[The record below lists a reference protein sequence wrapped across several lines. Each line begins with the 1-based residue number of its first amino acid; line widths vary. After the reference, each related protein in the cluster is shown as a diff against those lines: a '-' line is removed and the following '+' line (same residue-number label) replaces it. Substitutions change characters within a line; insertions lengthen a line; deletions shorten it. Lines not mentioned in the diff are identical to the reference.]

1 LSVKPEAIA
10 IVGAGGIFPDAPTPA
25 RFWANLVARRCAAKE
40 VPVGRW
46 PLDPREAFDAA
57 RGAEDKVYSLKA
69 CFVEDFAF
77 DPAGLAL
84 DKEWALALD
93 PAFHFA
99 LHAARAALDEAKLAA
114 GERERVGVVIGQLA
128 LPTDA
133 ASAWA
138 REYLRPGFE
147 REALGLAPRP
157 LGSSANPANRF
168 VAGLPGGV
176 LAKAFG
182 LGGGSWTLDAACASS
197 LYAFKFAMEELRA
210 GRADAM
216 LAGGVS
222 RPESL
227 YTQMGFSQLR
237 ALSPSG
243 LPSPFDAAAD
253 GLVVGE
259 GAGMFVLKRLSDA
272 QRDGDRIRG
281 VLTGGGLSNDV
292 GGSLLAPNTVGQLR
306 AMRAAYK
313 ESGLS
318 PSQIDFV
325 ECHATGTPTGDPV
338 EIASLKA
345 LWGERGWTPGQCA
358 IGSVKSNVGHL
369 LTAAGSAG
377 LMKVLLAFEHET
389 LPPNANFATPNP
401 AAGLDGSPFRVPT
414 APAPWARRDA
424 RTPRRAALSAFG
436 FGGINAHLLVESP
449 PEKRAVGPKGG
460 AKRPEP
466 AHVPV
471 AIVGMDARF
480 GALTGLRRFQEA
492 VLGGLAPESATVE
505 GRWWGADAPA
515 GFSGRFLNELG
526 SDAAAFRIPP
536 KELAEMLPQQLL
548 ALQSAAAAIAD
559 AKLPEE
565 GRDRT
570 GVFLGI
576 AFDMGITHYDFRW
589 TLAAKADEW
598 AKAKGWSL
606 DSAERAAWLKSLRDA
621 AGPALTANRV
631 MGGLASV
638 AASRVAREFRLGGP
652 SFTISAEEN
661 SGLKAVEAAVRAL
674 QRGEVDAAVAG
685 AADAAGDARALAGVH
700 ALKPYSPSGRARPFD
715 ASADGATPG
724 EGAATVVLKRLDDA
738 VKNGDRV
745 YAVIKGVG
753 SASGGGCDAAV
764 PTAAACA
771 EALRRAYDDARVDT
785 SRIGLLECHA
795 SGDAREDL
803 SEASALID
811 VFGIAEAELPLA
823 LSSVKTV
830 IGHAGAA
837 AGLAGFV
844 KAALCLYQEILP
856 PGPEITTPIAPLAKA
871 RGRFHSPLKPQYWLR
886 NRAEGPRRAGV
897 TSLGVD
903 GGALHAVLQQFERDP
918 GEPRADDERRQP
930 LGARAEALF
939 AVEADGAAGLLS
951 GLSDLRSWL
960 SGQDPSD
967 AIEALARRW
976 WLKRGSAPERTHAC
990 ALVARDWKEALAL
1003 SRVAEDSIRENPERP
1018 IPLDRVHLTWRPPLK
1033 GDLAFVFP
1041 GSGNQYLGM
1050 TAGVGAQWPE
1060 ILRLHDAENGY
1071 LRDQLVPHRTAPW
1084 RLTWEPGWEAA
1095 AERALNEDYHA
1106 LIFGSVGHGTVT
1118 SDLLRSLGVEPRAV
1132 VGYSLGETAGLFAT
1146 RAWTARDEML
1156 RRMKSSSLFTS
1167 ELAGPCD
1174 AARQFWNLP
1183 KNEKVDWVLG
1193 VVDRPADTVHKALK
1207 GAERAALLIIN
1218 APVECVVGGY
1228 RSAVEKLVEGLGCVF
1243 LPLQGVSTV
1252 HFPAAKL
1259 VEKQYRD
1266 LHLFPTRAPKGIRYY
1281 SGAFGKAYEPTRELA
1296 ADSITTQAIRWV
1308 DFAGLIKTAHEDGV
1322 RLFVE
1327 LGPQGSCTRMIGK
1340 ILGPLP
1346 YAARSVDGRGQDD
1359 VSGVLKMLAF
1369 LIAERVPVDL
1379 KPLYGGVS
1387 HCVGHQTA
1395 LPAPAQFV
1403 RLPLGG
1409 RPSKVSWS
1417 PAPKSP
1423 PPPPARPAV
1432 APSVRIPTPVLPGDD
1447 LIAPSA
1453 GMVTPESVRVS
1464 FAAPRLAPEQVR
1476 VPLTAQ
1482 PSTAP
1487 SGSAAEL
1494 TAKAHES
1501 FLRLSEK
1508 FNAFQVRN
1516 LTEQIRLATGQ
1527 GVPRPTLVSGSASV
1541 VAPAVPSQSVYMD
1554 RQACLEFAGGK
1565 IGKVLGEKF
1574 SHVDSYP
1581 TRVRLPDEPLMLVD
1595 RIVSVTG
1602 EPNSMKSGACVTEHD
1617 VKLGAW
1623 YLDAGRIPTCIAVEA
1638 GQADLFLSGYL
1649 GIDTQTKGNAV
1660 YRLLDAIVTFQ
1671 DHLPVPGE
1679 VIRYDIA
1686 IDGFGRHD
1694 DIWLFFFRFD
1704 ATVNGRPLMT
1714 MRKGCAGFF
1723 THAELARG
1731 KGIVLTDAEK
1741 SPVAGKKPADWKP
1754 LAPFTEKTS
1763 LTDAQ
1768 FSHLR
1773 SGNLAAAFGS
1783 SFKDIPFVPETLP
1796 PGKMKLVDRILELNP
1811 TGGRFGLGLAVG
1823 EMDIHPDDWHLVCH
1837 FKDDNVMPGTLMYEC
1852 CLHTLRVHLMRMG
1865 WVGEKGKISH
1875 EPVPGVAS
1883 QLKCRGQVLAN
1894 TKKAKYELHVK
1905 ELGYQS
1911 DGTPF
1916 CIADAFMYSDDKNI
1930 VQITDMT
1937 VRLTGTTR
1945 HEVESLWSDA
1955 QVSVPTLKSGYI
1967 RKPAIYGPDKILAYS
1982 NGNPSEAFG
1991 EKYLPFDED
2000 RILARLPGP
2009 PYQFLD
2015 RIVETRG
2022 EPWVLKSGAAA
2033 VAEYDVPQDAWY
2045 FRENGQPTMP
2055 FAILL
2060 EVALQPCGWLAAYCG
2075 SALTSPADLS
2085 FRNLGGDAVQYVD
2098 IAPDIGTLVTKVTM
2112 TKFSQSGGMII
2123 QSYDMEMTD
2132 GNGRLVYKGST
2143 EFGFFTKASLSQQVG
2158 LRGAKLF
2165 VPSSNAVSRRLP
2177 LIGGSPSLPGPLLLL
2192 LDSVDQYDN
2201 AGPKKLGALIGRRA
2215 VNPKEWFFDAHFYQD
2230 PVCPGSLGLESFIEL
2245 MKCHARD
2252 RWSNLAPSTRFETM
2266 VLGRKHK
2273 WLYRGQYT
2281 PVNKNV
2287 EVQCWITAV
2296 DETSKTL
2303 TADGYLLRDGL
2314 VVYEMRDFTLRV
2326 R

>member
-1 LSVKPEAIA
+1 MNSKPEAIA
-10 IVGAGGIFPDAPTPA
+10 IVGAGGIFPDAPTPE
-25 RFWANLVARRCAAKE
+25 RFWENLVARRCAAKD
-40 VPVGRW
+40 VPAGRW
-46 PLDPREAFDAA
+46 PIDPASVLDPV
-57 RGAEDKVYSLKA
+57 RGAEDKLYSLKA
-69 CFVEDFAF
+69 CFVEDFSF
-77 DPAGLAL
+77 DPSGLAL
-84 DKEWALALD
+84 DRSWILSLD

-99 LHAARAALDEAKLAA
+99 LHAARTAMNEAKLAA
-114 GERERVGVVIGQLA
+114 GDRERVGVVIGQLA

-133 ASAWA
+133 ASAYA
-138 REYLRPGFE
+138 RDLLRPGFE
-147 REALGLAPRP
+147 REALSLTPSRAGA
-157 LGSSANPANRF
+157 AVNPANRF

-227 YTQMGFSQLR
+227 YTQMGFAQLR

-243 LPSPFDAAAD
+243 APSPFDAAAD

-313 ESGLS
+313 EAALS

-338 EIASLKA
+338 EVASLKA
-345 LWGERGWTPGQCA
+345 LWGERGWTAGQCA
-358 IGSVKSNVGHL
+358 LGSVKSNVGHL

-377 LMKVLLAFEHET
+377 LMKVLLAFEHEIV
-389 LPPNANFATPNP
+389 PPNANFRTPNP

-414 APAPWARRDA
+414 EAAPWARRDA
-424 RTPRRAALSAFG
+424 KTPRRAALSAFG
-436 FGGINAHLLVESP
+436 FGGINAHLLVESA
-449 PEKRAVGPKGG
+449 PEPRAAARKS
-460 AKRPEP
+460 AHKRPE
-466 AHVPV
+466 ATHVPV

-480 GALTGLRRFQEA
+480 GGLTGLRRFQEA
-492 VLGGLAPESATVE
+492 VLAGAAPEPAAAE

-515 GFSGRFLNELG
+515 GFAGRFLSELG

-536 KELAEMLPQQLL
+536 KELSEMLPQQLL
-548 ALQSAAAAIAD
+548 ALQSAAAAIGD
-559 AKLPEE
+559 ARLPED

-570 GVFLGI
+570 GVFLGA
-576 AFDMGITHYDFRW
+576 AFDMGVTHYDFRW

-598 AKAKGWSL
+598 AAAKGWAL
-606 DSAERAAWLKSLRDA
+606 DAGERASWLKSLRDA

-638 AASRVAREFRLGGP
+638 AASRIAREFRLGGP

-685 AADAAGDARALAGVH
+685 AADAAGDVRALAGSH
-700 ALKPYSPSGRARPFD
+700 ALKPYSPMTRPRPFD
-715 ASADGATPG
+715 AAADGATPG

-738 VKNGDRV
+738 VRDGDRV

-753 SASGGGCDAAV
+753 SASGGGCDASVPASAAV
-764 PTAAACA
+764 A

-785 SRIGLLECHA
+785 SRVGLLECHA

-803 SEASALID
+803 SEATALID
-811 VFGIAEAELPLA
+811 VFGTAEAELPLS

-837 AGLAGFV
+837 SGLAGLV
-844 KAALCLYQEILP
+844 KAVLALYQEILP
-856 PGPEITTPIAPLAKA
+856 AGPEIINPIAPLAKA
-871 RGRFHSPLKPQYWLR
+871 KARFHSPRRAQYWLR

-903 GGALHAVLQQFERDP
+903 GGAVHVVLQQFERDP
-918 GEPRADDERRQP
+918 GEPRVDDERRQP
-930 LGARAEALF
+930 LGARAEGLF
-939 AVEADGAAGLLS
+939 AVEADDAAGLLA
-951 GLSDLRSWL
+951 GLSDLRAWV
-960 SGQDPSD
+960 SGQDPAD
-967 AIEALARRW
+967 AVEALARRW
-976 WLKRGSAPERTHAC
+976 WLKRGSAPERKLAC
-990 ALVARDWKEALAL
+990 VLVARDWKEALSLA
-1003 SRVAEDSIRENPERP
+1003 RTAEDSIRENPERP
-1018 IPLDRVHLTWRPPLK
+1018 IPLDRIHLTWRPPLA

-1050 TAGVGAQWPE
+1050 TAGLGAQWPE
-1060 ILRLHDAENGY
+1060 ILRRHDAENGY

-1084 RLTWEPGWEAA
+1084 RLTWEPGWEAG

-1106 LIFGSVGHGTVT
+1106 LIFGSVGHGTIT
-1118 SDLLRSLGVEPRAV
+1118 CDLLRSFGVEPSAV
-1132 VGYSLGETAGLFAT
+1132 IGYSLGETAGLFAT

-1174 AARQFWNLP
+1174 AARQFWSLP

-1193 VVDRPADTVHKALK
+1193 VVDRPADAVHKALK
-1207 GAERAALLIIN
+1207 GAERAALLIVN

-1281 SGAFGKAYEPTRELA
+1281 SGAFGKAYEPTRETA

-1308 DFAGLIKTAHEDGV
+1308 DFAALVKKAHEDGV

-1340 ILGPLP
+1340 ILGPQP

-1359 VSGVLKMLAF
+1359 VSGVLKLLAF
-1369 LIAERVPVDL
+1369 LIAERVPVDM
-1379 KPLYGGVS
+1379 KALYGGAT

-1395 LPAPAQFV
+1395 PPPPAQFV
-1403 RLPLGG
+1403 RLSLGG
-1409 RPSKVSWS
+1409 RPAHVGWS
-1417 PAPKSP
+1417 PAPKKP
-1423 PPPPARPAV
+1423 PPPPEAPRAPV
-1432 APSVRIPTPVLPGDD
+1432 SPSVRIPMPSLPGDD
-1447 LIAPSA
+1447 LISPPATTIIPAPPRVSR
-1453 GMVTPESVRVS
+1453 TTRELPPERVRVS
-1464 FAAPRLAPEQVR
+1464 PE
-1476 VPLTAQ
+1476 TQ
-1482 PSTAP
+1482 PT
-1487 SGSAAEL
+1487 SAAEL
-1494 TAKAHES
+1494 TAKAHEA
-1501 FLRLSEK
+1501 FLRLSEN
-1508 FNAFQVRN
+1508 FNAYQVRN
-1516 LTEQIRLATGQ
+1516 LTEQIRLVTGQ
-1527 GVPRPTLVSGSASV
+1527 GAIQPQMIANPAPETTAAAAPPR
-1541 VAPAVPSQSVYMD
+1541 YFMD
-1554 RQACLEFAGGK
+1554 RKACLEFAVGK
-1565 IGKVLGEKF
+1565 IGALLGQEF
-1574 SHVDSYP
+1574 AHVDAYP

-1602 EPNSMKSGACVTEHD
+1602 APNSMKSGTCVTEHD
-1617 VKLGAW
+1617 VKSGAW
-1623 YLDAGRIPTCIAVEA
+1623 YLDGDRIPTCIAVEA

-1649 GIDTQTKGNAV
+1649 GIDTQTKGLAV

-1671 DHLPVPGE
+1671 DHLPRPGD

-1686 IDGFGRHD
+1686 IDGFGQHD

-1704 ATVNGRPLMT
+1704 ATVNGRSLMT

-1723 THAELARG
+1723 TNAELAKGR
-1731 KGIVLTDAEK
+1731 GIVLTEAEK
-1741 SPVAGKKPADWKP
+1741 ALVPGKKPADWKP
-1754 LAPFTEKTS
+1754 LAPFTDKVS
-1763 LTDAQ
+1763 LDDKQ
-1768 FSHLR
+1768 FAALR
-1773 SGNLAAAFGS
+1773 SGDLGTAFGS
-1783 SFKDIPFVPETLP
+1783 MFDSLPFTPETLP
-1796 PGKMKLVDRILELNP
+1796 SGKMKLVDRILELDP
-1811 TGGRFGLGLAVG
+1811 KGGRYGLGRAVG

-1852 CLHTLRVHLMRMG
+1852 CLHTLRVHLLRMG
-1865 WVGEKGKISH
+1865 WVGAKGSLHH

-1883 QLKCRGQVLAN
+1883 QLKCRGQVLSN
-1894 TKKAKYELHVK
+1894 TKKARYELHIK
-1905 ELGYQS
+1905 ELGYQP

-1916 CIADAFMYSDDKNI
+1916 CVADAFMYSDDKNI

-1945 HEVESLWSDA
+1945 AEVVSLWSKRA
-1955 QVSVPTLKSGYI
+1955 PSAKRTIL
-1967 RKPAIYGPDKILAYS
+1967 YGPDKILAYS

-1991 EKYLPFDED
+1991 DKYRPFDKD

-2015 RIVETRG
+2015 RIVALEG
-2022 EPWVLKSGAAA
+2022 EKWIMKPGASAT
-2033 VAEYDVPQDAWY
+2033 AEYDVPPGEWY
-2045 FRENGQPTMP
+2045 FKENAQATMP
-2055 FAILL
+2055 FAVLL
-2060 EVALQPCGWLAAYCG
+2060 EIALQPCGWLAAYCG
-2075 SALTSPADLS
+2075 SALTSPVDLS
-2085 FRNLGGDAVQYVD
+2085 FRNLGGVATQFLEVTPQT
-2098 IAPDIGTLVTKVTM
+2098 GTLSTTVKLTKV
-2112 TKFSQSGGMII
+2112 SQSGGMII
-2123 QSYDMEMTD
+2123 QGYDMQISD
-2132 GNGRLVYKGST
+2132 AAGGLIYKGTT
-2143 EFGFFTKASLSQQVG
+2143 EFGFFTKDALSNQLG
-2158 LRGAKLF
+2158 LRGAKRP
-2165 VPSSNAVSRRLP
+2165 VPTSAESSAARSLP
-2177 LIGGSPSLPGPLLLL
+2177 LSGGLPALPGPMLLM
-2192 LDSVDQYDN
+2192 LDEVTLFPG
-2201 AGPKKLGALIGRRA
+2201 GPKNLGVLRGIRK
-2215 VNPKEWFFDAHFYQD
+2215 VDPNEWFFKAHFYQD
-2230 PVCPGSLGLESFIEL
+2230 PVCPGSLGLESFIQL
-2245 MKCHARD
+2245 MKCYARD
-2252 RWSNLAPSTRFETM
+2252 RWPGAGRFENM
-2266 VLGRKHK
+2266 ILGRPHR

-2281 PVNKNV
+2281 QVNKEIV
-2287 EVQCWITAV
+2287 IDCVITGA
-2296 DETSKTL
+2296 DDAARTI
-2303 TADGYLLRDGL
+2303 TADGYLTRDGL
-2314 VVYEMRDFTLRV
+2314 TVYEMRDFTLRV
-2326 R
+2326 L

>member
-1 LSVKPEAIA
+1 MSQKPEAIA
-10 IVGAGGIFPDAPTPA
+10 IVGAGGIFPDAPTPE
-25 RFWANLVARRCAAKE
+25 RFWDNLSARRCAAKD
-40 VPVGRW
+40 VPAGRW
-46 PLDPREAFDAA
+46 PVDPSSVLDPA
-57 RGAEDKVYSLKA
+57 RGAEDKLYSLKA
-69 CFVEDFAF
+69 CFVEDFSF

-84 DKEWALALD
+84 DRDWALSLD

-99 LHAARAALDEAKLAA
+99 LHAARAAMDQAGLAS

-138 REYLRPGFE
+138 RELLRPGFE
-147 REALGLAPRP
+147 REALGLAGPSHK
-157 LGSSANPANRF
+157 GSSANPNPANRF

-197 LYAFKFAMEELRA
+197 LYALKFAMEELRA

-227 YTQMGFSQLR
+227 YTQMGFAQLR

-243 LPSPFDAAAD
+243 APSPFDAAAD

-272 QRDGDRIRG
+272 LRDGDRIRG
-281 VLTGGGLSNDV
+281 VLTAGGLSNDV

-313 ESGLS
+313 EAGIS
-318 PSQIDFV
+318 PSQVDFV

-377 LMKVLLAFEHET
+377 LMKVLLAFERET
-389 LPPNANFATPNP
+389 IPPNANFKTPNP
-401 AAGLDGSPFRVPT
+401 AAGLDGSPFRVPA
-414 APAPWARRDA
+414 APEPWARRDA
-424 RTPRRAALSAFG
+424 KTPRRAALSAFG
-436 FGGINAHLLVESP
+436 FGGINAHLLVETP
-449 PEKRAVGPKGG
+449 PEKRAAPKP
-460 AKRPEP
+460 APRRPEP
-466 AHVPV
+466 AHVPIAV
-471 AIVGMDARF
+471 VGMDARF

-492 VLGGLAPESATVE
+492 ALGGASADAAPAE
-505 GRWWGADAPA
+505 GRWWGAPAPDAFA
-515 GFSGRFLNELG
+515 GRFLNEL
-526 SDAAAFRIPP
+526 SADAAAFRIPP
-536 KELAEMLPQQLL
+536 KELSEMLPQQLL
-548 ALQSAAAAIAD
+548 ALQSAAAAVAD
-559 AKLPEE
+559 ARLPEE

-570 GVFLGI
+570 GVFLGV
-576 AFDMGITHYDFRW
+576 AFDMGVTHYDFRW

-598 AKAKGWSL
+598 AKAKGWAL
-606 DSAERAAWLKSLRDA
+606 DSAERAAWLKALRDA

-685 AADAAGDARALAGVH
+685 AADAAGDARALAGAH
-700 ALKPYSPSGRARPFD
+700 ALKPFSPTNRCRPFD

-724 EGAATVVLKRLDDA
+724 EGAATVVLKRLEDA
-738 VKNGDRV
+738 VRDGDRV
-745 YAVIKGVG
+745 YAVIKGMG
-753 SASGGGCDAAV
+753 SASGGGCELTT
-764 PTAAACA
+764 PTSAACA
-771 EALRRAYDDARVDT
+771 EALRRAYDDARVDA
-785 SRIGLLECHA
+785 SRAGLLECHG
-795 SGDAREDL
+795 SGDPREDQA
-803 SEASALID
+803 EASALIE

-837 AGLAGFV
+837 AGLAGLV

-856 PGPEITTPIAPLAKA
+856 PGPELATPIAPLAKA
-871 RGRFHSPLKPQYWLR
+871 RTRFHSPRRAQYWLR

-897 TSLGVD
+897 TSMGVD
-903 GGALHAVLQQFERDP
+903 GGAVHAVLQQFERDP
-918 GEPRADDERRQP
+918 GEARVDEERRQP

-939 AVEADGAAGLLS
+939 AVEADGPSGLLT
-951 GLSDLRSWL
+951 GLAELTSWI
-960 SGQDPSD
+960 SGQEPSD
-967 AIEALARRW
+967 AVEALARRW

-990 ALVARDWKEALAL
+990 VLVARDWKEALAL
-1003 SRVAEDSIRENPERP
+1003 ARTAEDSLRENPERP
-1018 IPLDRVHLTWRPPLK
+1018 VASDRVHLTWRPPLK

-1050 TAGVGAQWPE
+1050 TSGLGAQWPE
-1060 ILRLHDAENGY
+1060 ILRRHDAENGY
-1071 LRDQLVPHRTAPW
+1071 LRDQLVPHRTGPW
-1084 RLTWEPGWEAA
+1084 RLSWEPGWEAA
-1095 AERALNEDYHA
+1095 AERELNEDYHA

-1118 SDLLRSLGVEPRAV
+1118 SDLLRALGVEPNAV

-1193 VVDRPADTVHKALK
+1193 VVDRPAATVHKALK
-1207 GAERAALLIIN
+1207 GAERAALLIVN

-1281 SGAFGKAYEPTRELA
+1281 SGAFGKAYAPTRELA
-1296 ADSITTQAIRWV
+1296 ADSITTQAVRWV
-1308 DFAGLIKTAHEDGV
+1308 DFAALVKKAHEDGV

-1346 YAARSVDGRGQDD
+1346 HAAKSVDSRGQDD
-1359 VSGVLKMLAF
+1359 VSGVLKTLAF
-1369 LIAERVPVDL
+1369 LISERVPVDL
-1379 KPLYGGVS
+1379 KALYGGPTR
-1387 HCVGHQTA
+1387 CVGHQA
-1395 LPAPAQFV
+1395 AAPAPAQLV
-1403 RLPLGG
+1403 HLPLGG
-1409 RPSKVSWS
+1409 RPAKVSWT

-1423 PPPPARPAV
+1423 PPAHRAPV
-1432 APSVRIPTPVLPGDD
+1432 SPSVRIPEPTLPGDD
-1447 LIAPSA
+1447 LIPPSK
-1453 GMVTPESVRVS
+1453 PERVPATS
-1464 FAAPRLAPEQVR
+1464 RQLAPELVVMSDR
-1476 VPLTAQ
+1476 TSLVA
-1482 PSTAP
+1482 SAP
-1487 SGSAAEL
+1487 HNSAAEL
-1494 TAKAHES
+1494 TAKAHEA
-1501 FLRLSEK
+1501 FLRLSEN
-1508 FNAFQVRN
+1508 FNAFQIRN
-1516 LTEQIRLATGQ
+1516 LSEQIRLTAGQ
-1527 GVPRPTLVSGSASV
+1527 GAALPSMTVA
-1541 VAPAVPSQSVYMD
+1541 APAATPPAAPARPVFMD
-1554 RQACLEFAGGK
+1554 RTACLEFAVGK
-1565 IGKVLGEKF
+1565 IGAVLGAEF
-1574 SHVDSYP
+1574 AHADAYP

-1602 EPNSMKSGACVTEHD
+1602 TPNSMKSGSCVTEHD
-1617 VKLGAW
+1617 VKTGAW
-1623 YLDAGRIPTCIAVEA
+1623 YLDGDRIPTCVAVEA

-1649 GIDTQTKGNAV
+1649 GIDAQTKGLAV
-1660 YRLLDAIVTFQ
+1660 YRLLDAVVTFQ
-1671 DHLPVPGE
+1671 DHLPAPGD

-1723 THAELARG
+1723 THGELAKG

-1741 SPVAGKKPADWKP
+1741 APAAGKLPPDWKP
-1754 LAPFTEKTS
+1754 LAPFADKIS
-1763 LTDAQ
+1763 LTD
-1768 FSHLR
+1768 SRLSSLR
-1773 SGNLAAAFGS
+1773 AGDLAGAFGR
-1783 SFKDIPFVPETLP
+1783 SFQVPFVPETLP
-1796 PGKMKLVDRILELNP
+1796 PGKMKLVDRILELDP
-1811 TGGRFGLGLAVG
+1811 KGGRFGLGLAVG

-1852 CLHTLRVHLMRMG
+1852 CLHTLRVYLMRMG
-1865 WVGEKGKISH
+1865 WVGEKGRLHH
-1875 EPVPGVAS
+1875 EPVPGIAS
-1883 QLKCRGQVLAN
+1883 QLKCRGQVLAS
-1894 TKKAKYELHVK
+1894 TKKARYELHIK
-1905 ELGYQS
+1905 ELGYQP

-1916 CIADAFMYSDDKNI
+1916 CVADAFMYSDDKNI

-1945 HEVESLWSDA
+1945 REVESLWS
-1955 QVSVPTLKSGYI
+1955 
-1967 RKPAIYGPDKILAYS
+1967 RPAAAAKKTVLYGPKEIMAYS
-1982 NGNPSEAFG
+1982 NGKPSEGFG
-1991 EKYLPFDED
+1991 DKYLPFDKD
-2000 RILARLPGP
+2000 RVLARLPGP

-2015 RIVETRG
+2015 RIVALEG
-2022 EPWVLKSGAAA
+2022 EKWVMKPGASAT
-2033 VAEYDVPQDAWY
+2033 AEYDVPPGEWY
-2045 FRENGQPTMP
+2045 FKENAQATMP
-2055 FAILL
+2055 FAVLL

-2075 SALTSPADLS
+2075 SALTSPIDLS
-2085 FRNLGGDAVQYVD
+2085 FRNLGGVATQFIEVT
-2098 IAPDIGTLVTKVTM
+2098 PETGTLVTKVTL
-2112 TKFSQSGGMII
+2112 TKVSQSGGMII
-2123 QSYDMEMTD
+2123 QGYDMQISD
-2132 GNGRLVYKGST
+2132 AAGRLIYKGTT
-2143 EFGFFTKASLSQQVG
+2143 EFGFFTKDALSNQLG
-2158 LRGAKLF
+2158 LRGAKR
-2165 VPSSNAVSRRLP
+2165 PIPTPEETAAARSLP
-2177 LIGGSPSLPGPLLLL
+2177 LSGGLPALPGPKLLM
-2192 LDSVDQYDN
+2192 LDEVTLFPG
-2201 AGPKKLGALIGRRA
+2201 GPKNLGVLRGVRK
-2215 VNPKEWFFDAHFYQD
+2215 VDPDEWFFAAHFYQD
-2230 PVCPGSLGLESFIEL
+2230 PVCPGSLGLESFIQL
-2245 MKCHARD
+2245 MKCWARD
-2252 RWSNLAPSTRFETM
+2252 RWPGAGRFENM
-2266 VLGRKHK
+2266 VLGKPHR

-2281 PVNKNV
+2281 QVNKEIVIDCVIKDANDASRTV
-2287 EVQCWITAV
+2287 
-2296 DETSKTL
+2296 
-2303 TADGYLLRDGL
+2303 TADGYLTRDGL
-2314 VVYEMRDFTLRV
+2314 TVYEMRDFTLKV
-2326 R
+2326 IN